1 MRDPVPDSSEEW
13 RRPSGWEPWEVWAVT
28 GIIALA
34 ALLRFHE
41 YTQAPLLSDNQDA
54 LQFGWSGLTLITQHT
69 PYAWD
74 SFRAY
79 QCDFILHAN
88 ATTYC
93 MVHPWLG
100 HPPLFSILVGGW
112 AYIVGARSLLDVTP
126 EIVRPVA
133 IALGLVSMALAYVLG
148 RRVLGARASI
158 LGLLLLAVS
167 PGAVLL
173 GREVETE
180 ALMAPLL
187 LLALIL
193 VHRIHTGE
201 GGRLDAAGVLLCC
214 LLLPLVKVSGVVIAG
229 GLAVV
234 LISSGRWRLA
244 AGTVAAGAAGFGLYA
259 AWGALF
265 DFQLWLNIIAEWQ
278 THHHGVMAG
287 LEYIVDSAGIGR
299 GFRDGWWP
307 LGWIALGA
315 MILRGRH
322 GPRPMLLAT
331 TAIVYAA
338 GIALLGD
345 VLVQGRYGWY
355 RIVLYPIIY
364 LAAGYLTW
372 ASIKRPSVPG
382 MLLVVVLGGAT
393 AVVMITGK
401 LFTPSPYAIAV
412 VVAAGLLPAALS
424 SWRRESARWLLA
436 AQLSLGGLVAVI
448 VITSVIESWNL
459 ATIYTQI

>member
-1 MRDPVPDSSEEW
+1 MTEPVPDPSEEW
-13 RRPSGWEPWEVWAVT
+13 GRPPRWQSWEVWAVAAV
-28 GIIALA
+28 IALA

-41 YTQAPLLSDNQDA
+41 YTQAPLLGDNEDL
-54 LQFGWSGLTLITQHT
+54 LQFGWAGMTLITKHT
-69 PYAWD
+69 PYAWEL
-74 SFRAY
+74 FQAY
-79 QCDFILHAN
+79 KCDFILHAN
-88 ATTYC
+88 GTTYC
-93 MVHPWLG
+93 IVHPWLG

-112 AYIVGARSLLDVTP
+112 AYLAGARELLDVTP
-126 EIVRPVA
+126 AIVRPVA
-133 IALGLVSMALAYVLG
+133 IDLGLLSMALAYALG
-148 RRVLGARASI
+148 RRVLGRRASI
-158 LGLLLLAVS
+158 VGLLLLAVS

-180 ALMAPLL
+180 ALMAPML

-201 GGRLDAAGVLLCC
+201 GARLDTAGVLVCC

-229 GLAVV
+229 GLALV

-244 AGTVAAGAAGFGLYA
+244 AATVAAGGAGFGLYA

-299 GFRDGWWP
+299 SFRDGWWH

-338 GIALLGD
+338 GIAVLGD
-345 VLVQGRYGWY
+345 VLVVGRYGWY

-401 LFTPSPYAIAV
+401 LFTPSPYAISA
-412 VVAAGLLPAALS
+412 VVAAGLIPAAVS
-424 SWRRESARWLLA
+424 SWRRESARWRLA
-436 AQLSLGGLVAVI
+436 AQLSLGALLAVI

-459 ATIYTQI
+459 AAIYTRI